1 MCILI
6 FRLCIETI
14 QGYSSGMAIKNM
26 VTTVPK
32 DVSNIIFGFNL
43 SSCLIILSNH
53 EGIILSNHSHG
64 QVASD
69 KW

>member
-1 MCILI
+1 M
-6 FRLCIETI
+6 ETI
-14 QGYSSGMAIKNM
+14 QGDLSRMAIKNM

-32 DVSNIIFGFNL
+32 DLSNIIFGFNL
-43 SSCLIILSNH
+43 CSCLIIGTNH
-53 EGIILSNHSHG
+53 EGIILSNHSPR

>member
-1 MCILI
+1 M
-6 FRLCIETI
+6 
-14 QGYSSGMAIKNM
+14 QGDWSGMAIKNM

-32 DVSNIIFGFNL
+32 DLSNIIFGFNL
-43 SSCLIILSNH
+43 CSCWIILSNH
-53 EGIILSNHSHG
+53 EGIILSNHSPR